1 MKTMTNKKVV
11 EVEEF
16 EQIYECDSC
25 GFQAKYS
32 YDVAEHEFNMHQVK
46 ASHDVN
52 GQKFYWLDNQ
62 QDMDNLISGGSSYG
76 RTSGAFYGPDWYGI
90 YVYEEPATYYNSYYE
105 DDQATIRSID
115 WFIEMWNNRV
125 EDANH
130 SLSDAYKLLE
140 QHDDH

>member
-1 MKTMTNKKVV
+1 MKTITNKKVV

-32 YDVAEHEFNMHQVK
+32 YDVAEHEF
-46 ASHDVN
+46 
-52 GQKFYWLDNQ
+52 
-62 QDMDNLISGGSSYG
+62 
-76 RTSGAFYGPDWYGI
+76 WYGI